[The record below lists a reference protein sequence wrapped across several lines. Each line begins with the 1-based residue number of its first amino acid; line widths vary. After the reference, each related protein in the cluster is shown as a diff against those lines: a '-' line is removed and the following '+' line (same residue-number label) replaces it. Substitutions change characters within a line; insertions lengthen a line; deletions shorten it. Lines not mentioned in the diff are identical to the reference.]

1 MKNNMEVL
9 EKIQESLPA
18 DSIDLTYID
27 GVLNKIIIKFIED
40 KKNTVLIFYNILEY
54 NQKAF
59 ESKDNLNTLYIVKS
73 DVWLNKYKEN
83 FNKEKSEKKDIWEEA
98 EIVIEDFSVF
108 NHYILNIEGYE
119 FNILAEGYSIKESNF
134 ERYRDQKIIKKLVS

>member
-1 MKNNMEVL
+1 MKNNIEVL
-9 EKIQESLPA
+9 EKIQESLRT

-54 NQKAF
+54 NQKIF
-59 ESKDNLNTLYIVKS
+59 ESKNNLNTLYAVKS

-83 FNKEKSEKKDIWEEA
+83 FNKEESEKKDIWEEV
-98 EIVIEDFSVF
+98 EIIIEDFSVF
-108 NHYILNIEGYE
+108 NHYILHIEGYE